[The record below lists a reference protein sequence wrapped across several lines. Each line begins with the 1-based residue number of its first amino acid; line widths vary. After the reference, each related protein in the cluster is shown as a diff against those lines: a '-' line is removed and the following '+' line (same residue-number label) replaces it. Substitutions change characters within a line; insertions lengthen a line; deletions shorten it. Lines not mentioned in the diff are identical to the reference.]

1 MLRRDCSLSL
11 CRFLA
16 FSLSHSLALRL
27 SFPASFP
34 PSYFSPSL
42 ALPVCVCVQTTLAMH
57 ENVARQL
64 RDFLEEP
71 IALEWGGHGDG
82 LPILTMDPMRYQLK
96 LDDVGEGETT
106 NDG

>member
-1 MLRRDCSLSL
+1 
-11 CRFLA
+11 
-16 FSLSHSLALRL
+16 
-27 SFPASFP
+27 
-34 PSYFSPSL
+34 
-42 ALPVCVCVQTTLAMH
+42 MH

>member
-1 MLRRDCSLSL
+1 MIALSLSV
-11 CRFLA
+11 A
-16 FSLSHSLALRL
+16 FSLSRFLTLSVSLFLPPFL
-27 SFPASFP
+27 PPTFLP
-34 PSYFSPSL
+34 PSLSL
-42 ALPVCVCVQTTLAMH
+42 CVCVQTTLAMH